1 LCGKG
6 PKTALQWP
14 LAGVDATA
22 VGWSVPHDHAASPV
36 TRGIAR
42 QWSAQLRAPM
52 AEALW
57 LVGAC
62 PRWLSALVR
71 ARSFAAGDATA
82 TAELDA
88 IDHELAIVTGVA
100 SARWP
105 TRLRAS
111 APPKIGPDLQALD
124 PSQVLVV
131 CAGLRRVSDRTRAA
145 IESLLAAAFGGH
157 ETEWSADMRAR
168 LCTSV
173 FPEALRPRW
182 RAGLGLSPP
191 DAVAPGA
198 HHGGI
203 RMLAA
208 ALHGTDV
215 RASDEEAFA
224 PLRVP
229 AAIDLLM
236 TALSLR
242 AALRCSGDLPRAI
255 VPCDEPTVITRAPA
269 ALAVAA

>member
-1 LCGKG
+1 M
-6 PKTALQWP
+6 
-14 LAGVDATA
+14 
-22 VGWSVPHDHAASPV
+22 

-42 QWSAQLRAPM
+42 QWSAQLRAPLP
-52 AEALW
+52 EALW

-71 ARSFAAGDATA
+71 ARSFAAGEAAA

-88 IDHELAIVTGVA
+88 LDRELAIVTGLA
-100 SARWP
+100 APRWP
-105 TRLRAS
+105 MRLRAS
-111 APPKIGPDLQALD
+111 APPKIAPDLPALD
-124 PSQVLVV
+124 PSQVLLV
-131 CAGLRRVSDRTRAA
+131 CGGLPRATARTRAA
-145 IESLLAAAFGGH
+145 IEPLLAAAFGGQ

-168 LCTSV
+168 LCTAV
-173 FPEALRPRW
+173 FPDALRARW

-203 RMLAA
+203 RMLAS
-208 ALHGTDV
+208 ALHGTEV
-215 RASDEEAFA
+215 RAVDEEAFA
-224 PLRVP
+224 PLRTP

-236 TALSLR
+236 TALSIR
-242 AALRCSGDLPRAI
+242 AALRCSGDLPRVV

>member
-1 LCGKG
+1 M
-6 PKTALQWP
+6 
-14 LAGVDATA
+14 
-22 VGWSVPHDHAASPV
+22 
-36 TRGIAR
+36 TRGLAR
-42 QWSAQLRAPM
+42 QWAAQLRAPLP
-52 AEALW
+52 EALW

-62 PRWLSALVR
+62 PRWLAALVR
-71 ARSFAAGDATA
+71 ARSFAAADPIATA
-82 TAELDA
+82 TLDA
-88 IDHELAIVTGVA
+88 IDRELALVTGVA
-100 SARWP
+100 EPRWP
-105 TRLRAS
+105 TRLRTS

-131 CAGLRRVSDRTRAA
+131 CAGLRRASDRTRAA
-145 IESLLAAAFGGH
+145 IESLLAASFGGH
-157 ETEWSADMRAR
+157 ESEWSADMRAR

-173 FPEALRPRW
+173 FPDALRPRW

-208 ALHGTDV
+208 ALEGTDV
-215 RASDEEAFA
+215 RAVDEVAFA
-224 PLRVP
+224 PLRTS

-236 TALSLR
+236 TALSIR
-242 AALRCSGDLPRAI
+242 AALRCSGDLPRVV